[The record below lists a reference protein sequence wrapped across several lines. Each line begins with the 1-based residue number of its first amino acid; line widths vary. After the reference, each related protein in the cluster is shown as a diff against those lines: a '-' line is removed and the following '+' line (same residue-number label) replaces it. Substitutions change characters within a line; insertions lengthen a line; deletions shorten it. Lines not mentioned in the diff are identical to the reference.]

1 MNSVRTR
8 SSERGGVAGPGAR
21 LLASAA
27 AFTLLEVLGALAVFG
42 VVAAGLAA
50 NTVSVVKWNRTSHSV
65 SVATMLAQ
73 DLVEQLRAL
82 DPSAN
87 PAALTAGTHTDANNP
102 LKPNGTV
109 GGRYVRTWTVT
120 RDAPA
125 PALSTVVVSVSWTD
139 GTTRTVRVTALL
151 CQTPTCA

>member
-1 MNSVRTR
+1 MTSMRTWR
-8 SSERGGVAGPGAR
+8 SDRG
-21 LLASAA
+21 SAA
-27 AFTLLEVLGALAVFG
+27 DHGTLGSDAGFTLLEVLGALAVFG

-50 NTVSVVKWNRTSHSV
+50 NVVSVVKWNRTSHGV
-65 SVATMLAQ
+65 SVATLLAQ

-87 PAALTAGTHTDANNP
+87 PAALTAGTHTDGNNP
-102 LKPNGTV
+102 LTPSGV
-109 GGRYVRTWTVT
+109 AGGRYTRTWTVT
-120 RDAPA
+120 RDSPA

-139 GTTRTVRVTALL
+139 GATRTVRVTALL